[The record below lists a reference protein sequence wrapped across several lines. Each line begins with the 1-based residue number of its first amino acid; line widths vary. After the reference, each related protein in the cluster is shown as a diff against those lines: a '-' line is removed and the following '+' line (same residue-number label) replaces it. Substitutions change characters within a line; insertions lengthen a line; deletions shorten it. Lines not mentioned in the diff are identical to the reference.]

1 MSLLNKKKLNMSA
14 INEYKPFFLS
24 QRIFTV
30 PANPRQ
36 KQIPY
41 ARVNHNKYM
50 VTDKVA
56 YIGTAHYFS
65 FLHSVLLIAFLKHL
79 NPSQCIF

>member
-1 MSLLNKKKLNMSA
+1 MSA
-14 INEYKPFFLS
+14 INEYKPLFLS

-50 VTDKVA
+50 VTDRVA
-56 YIGTAHYFS
+56 YIGTAPYFS
-65 FLHSVLLIAFLKHL
+65 FLHSVLIAFLKTSK
-79 NPSQCIF
+79 PFTI